1 MKKAILLIAL
11 MVISLTN
18 GMAQTMVID
27 STQQAYNRP
36 SVWLEIRR
44 LSEVGANDT
53 SNSLELRK
61 VFTFKVD
68 ALDYMFQRSL
78 EQMPDSSSDILE
90 FQAYAMYDFVNLY
103 IKNLGKAEKEKQKKK
118 IEADF
123 IEASLKNPR
132 FVDQDT
138 ELTLAYFNRNDFLTR
153 FSLNTDWEKA
163 LADIKK
169 KYK

>member
-90 FQAYAMYDFVNLY
+90 FQA
-103 IKNLGKAEKEKQKKK
+103 
-118 IEADF
+118 
-123 IEASLKNPR
+123 
-132 FVDQDT
+132 
-138 ELTLAYFNRNDFLTR
+138 
-153 FSLNTDWEKA
+153 
-163 LADIKK
+163 
-169 KYK
+169 